1 MAIAERF
8 DRLELKYHVSSAL
21 AAQIRRAIAP
31 WCRPD
36 PFNGTCGYPISSL
49 YLDTPG
55 LLCHH
60 ARMRGDADRF
70 KLRVRTYSTDDPA
83 HLEIKRKTG
92 KIIHKVRTSI
102 AREQL
107 PEVMRRGLPG
117 NAVADRF
124 VALAQQC
131 GAGPR
136 LTVCYHREAYTSVVD
151 DYARVTFDRQIKAAA
166 AAPGDWA
173 LRCVDEGDGWVSLD
187 GAGHL
192 ADGVSSTIVLELK
205 CKTFVP
211 RWMES
216 LLRHFNLR
224 STGFSKYSQGVAACG
239 LGASQRLTT
248 WRP

>member
-1 MAIAERF
+1 MATTERF
-8 DRLELKYHVSSAL
+8 ERLELKFHVSNVL
-21 AAQIRRAIAP
+21 AGQIRRAIAP
-31 WCRPD
+31 WCQPD
-36 PFNGTCGYPISSL
+36 AFNGTNGYPISSL

-70 KLRVRTYSTDDPA
+70 KLRVRTYGPHGPA

-102 AREQL
+102 PRQAV
-107 PEVMRRGLPG
+107 PNVMRRGQPG
-117 NAVADRF
+117 NHVADRF

-131 GAGPR
+131 GAAPR
-136 LTVCYHREAYTSVVD
+136 LTVFYQREAYTSVVD
-151 DYARVTFDRQIKAAA
+151 HYARVTFDRHIKASA
-166 AAPGDWA
+166 AAPEDWT
-173 LRCVDEGDGWVSLD
+173 LRSLPEGDGWTCID

-192 ADGVSSTIVLELK
+192 PDGVSSTIVLELK
-205 CKTFVP
+205 CETFVP

-216 LLRHFNLR
+216 LIRHFNLR
-224 STGFSKYSQGVAACG
+224 STGFSKYSEGVEACG
-239 LGASQRLTT
+239 LGASQRLTS